1 MQWSPKLLE
10 IGEEDGFEKTDL
22 FGYKGFGTA
31 LAKLIGSFEDDPVIV
46 LDGAW
51 GSGKTTFSRQWAGL
65 LRGQGHFVSYF
76 DAFAADHYRDPFL
89 PLVGEL
95 HCLAT
100 ECGLE
105 PESKTLCQFRKVAT
119 AVVTELG
126 LLAADSVLP
135 GVGRVVAQGAE
146 VVGQRDEGQLGSWI
160 KQAADRKRALQ
171 DFRRLLQ
178 RMAVELVAE
187 ERQGETEAA
196 EQGELSRRLIV
207 IVDELDRCRPLFA
220 LSLLERIKHV
230 FGVQGVS
237 FVLVANLTELGK
249 SVRKVYGDVDDTRY
263 LEKFFDI
270 VANLP
275 EEDLQGY
282 NLKAERY
289 VRYLLGELQF
299 PRRGHFEGNYRE
311 GLAELATSE
320 NLSLRVLE
328 HVMRQARILVHAE
341 MSRYAAFLPV
351 VRVTKPAM
359 FEKLCRGQLEAF
371 SDEERD
377 VLVDLWSRSG
387 HRAEA
392 DIVVSELTPACEL
405 ARCARLLAQF
415 RGDF

>member
-1 MQWSPKLLE
+1 MRWSPKPLD
-10 IGEEDGFEKTDL
+10 IGDEDGFEKTDL
-22 FGYKGFGTA
+22 FGYKGFGTE
-31 LAKLIGSFEDDPVIV
+31 LAKLIGSFEDDPVLV

-65 LRGQGHFVSYF
+65 LRGQGHFVAHF
-76 DAFAADHYRDPFL
+76 DAFAADHYQDPFL

-105 PESKTLCQFRKVAT
+105 PESRILCQFREVAT

-126 LLAADSVLP
+126 VLAADSVLP
-135 GVGRVVAQGAE
+135 GVGRLVAQGAE
-146 VVGQRDEGQLGSWI
+146 VMAGREGGQLGVWI

-178 RMAVELVAE
+178 RMAAELVGE
-187 ERQGETEAA
+187 GRQEETEAA
-196 EQGELSRRLIV
+196 EQGVQIRRRLIV

-220 LSLLERIKHV
+220 LNLLERIKHV

-249 SVRKVYGDVDDTRY
+249 SVRKVYGDVDDMRY

-270 VANLP
+270 VAKLP

-282 NLKAERY
+282 NLKADRY
-289 VRYLLGELQF
+289 VRYLLEELQF

-311 GLAELATSE
+311 GLTELAASE

-328 HVMRQARILVHAE
+328 HVMRQARILVHAN
-341 MSRYAAFLPV
+341 MGRYAAFLPV
-351 VRVTKPAM
+351 LRATEPFI
-359 FEKLCRGQLEAF
+359 FEKLCRGQTF

-392 DIVVSELTPACEL
+392 GIVVSELTPACEL